1 MDAAFKI
8 AQESGFSAITARGVA
23 HRLGCSVGPLYA
35 NFATMDDLVEAVVK
49 RAFDLSDRMLAKQ
62 TGSDLFENIGRASLE
77 FARDYPVL
85 LRELALQPS
94 RYRSLYEE
102 AEEERMVRVIGENS
116 LMSDWTTDERRR
128 LFFKLRVFQTGLLTM
143 VSSDRLPSWL
153 DDQTAQELLLEVGED
168 LFRIESLKREERKG

>member
-1 MDAAFKI
+1 
-8 AQESGFSAITARGVA
+8 
-23 HRLGCSVGPLYA
+23 
-35 NFATMDDLVEAVVK
+35 MDDLVEAVVK